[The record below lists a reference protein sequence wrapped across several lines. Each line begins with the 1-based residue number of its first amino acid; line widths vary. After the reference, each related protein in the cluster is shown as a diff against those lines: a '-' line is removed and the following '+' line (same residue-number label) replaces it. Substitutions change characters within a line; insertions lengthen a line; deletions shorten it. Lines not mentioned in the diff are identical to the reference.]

1 MNSVDIVKID
11 KLITIYKDGA
21 EANSIQVARVKDL
34 NGNSCQFNIV
44 VGKGIYEIGDS
55 AIYIMP
61 DYCIPPTEMFN
72 EYYAP
77 GGDEKKSKLGKK
89 GRIRAIKFNFL
100 FENEIDPIYSNGIL
114 ISFKYFDES
123 FIQNI
128 LKVKELEENQTF
140 SETDEFKSLQEL
152 FGVIKYV
159 AEESVAGGNSGLEKG
174 DLPSFLYSTDETR
187 IEVLK
192 DRVDNCF
199 EFGEVLSITLKRD
212 GSSITEYVKIDE
224 QLNDYTSGI
233 CSRNKEKKLDQSYTE
248 SYKDGEYILHRYN
261 KKSDDGTIEK
271 GWINDFTKEFYTENE
286 IETKGFEKN
295 IIEVRDSFVDTIKEN
310 DYLNKLIEYCKKYNV
325 QLALRGELIGGGGS
339 KGSGNKLNSDIK
351 LPRQIIWFGVDDLS
365 FGHAKRINYSSE
377 HNLHKVCGELN
388 MNATEI
394 IFEGVLSY
402 DEIIKKGNE
411 IFNDIKTKTGNIIEG
426 IVIRT
431 KYSNKLSTKYLNP
444 EYDSKK

>member
-199 EFGEVLSITLKRD
+199 E
-212 GSSITEYVKIDE
+212 
-224 QLNDYTSGI
+224 SG
-233 CSRNKEKKLDQSYTE
+233 
-248 SYKDGEYILHRYN
+248 
-261 KKSDDGTIEK
+261 DGTIEK

-310 DYLNKLIEYCKKYNV
+310 DYLNKLIEYCKKYIV

-377 HNLHKVCGELN
+377 HNLHKVCDELN

>member
-199 EFGEVLSITLKRD
+199 E
-212 GSSITEYVKIDE
+212 
-224 QLNDYTSGI
+224 
-233 CSRNKEKKLDQSYTE
+233 
-248 SYKDGEYILHRYN
+248 
-261 KKSDDGTIEK
+261 
-271 GWINDFTKEFYTENE
+271 
-286 IETKGFEKN
+286 KN

-310 DYLNKLIEYCKKYNV
+310 DYLNKLIEYCKKYIV

-377 HNLHKVCGELN
+377 HNLHKVCDELN